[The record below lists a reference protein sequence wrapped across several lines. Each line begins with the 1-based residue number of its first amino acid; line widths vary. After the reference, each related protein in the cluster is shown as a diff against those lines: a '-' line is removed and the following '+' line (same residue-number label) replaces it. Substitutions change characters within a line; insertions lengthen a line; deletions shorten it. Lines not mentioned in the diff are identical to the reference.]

1 MGDSLQCCTVKKSLN
16 DWLCGCNEK
25 CGVLAVRDSH
35 YVRNDSCALFRAFAN
50 VYKYEKCV
58 AMIRILKLI
67 VSLLMF
73 LTVLFFIST
82 ILTITTSS
90 PTWLSAAFSFAC
102 ASLVAWFTWKLVSGE
117 KTGTGIAVIGGALML
132 GGLCFIVGFLGPMAF
147 AKDTNQ
153 GPLIG
158 IFIATP
164 LGVIIGAIG
173 GYIYASRQ
181 NADVED

>member
-1 MGDSLQCCTVKKSLN
+1 MIQILN
-16 DWLCGCNEK
+16 P
-25 CGVLAVRDSH
+25 
-35 YVRNDSCALFRAFAN
+35 
-50 VYKYEKCV
+50 
-58 AMIRILKLI
+58 I

-90 PTWLSAAFSFAC
+90 PFWLSAALSLAC
-102 ASLVAWFTWKLVSGE
+102 ASLAGWFAWKLVSGE
-117 KTGTGIAVIGGALML
+117 KANTIIAVISGALIL

-158 IFIATP
+158 IFIAAP
-164 LGVIIGAIG
+164 LGVIIGAIS

-181 NADVED
+181 NTGVGER

>member
-1 MGDSLQCCTVKKSLN
+1 
-16 DWLCGCNEK
+16 
-25 CGVLAVRDSH
+25 
-35 YVRNDSCALFRAFAN
+35 
-50 VYKYEKCV
+50 
-58 AMIRILKLI
+58 MIRILKPI

-90 PTWLSAAFSFAC
+90 SFWLSTAFSLTC
-102 ASLVAWFTWKLVSGE
+102 ASLAAWFTWKLVSGE
-117 KTGTGIAVIGGALML
+117 KTGIAIAIIGSALIL
-132 GGLCFIVGFLGPMAF
+132 GGLFFIVGFLGLMVF

-158 IFIATP
+158 IFIAAP

-181 NADVED
+181 NTGVDD